1 MKKVITAILAF
12 VVVALMAFGYWDAMK
27 HREHI
32 GEKPF
37 DPKETIFEHLGI
49 RYDARQCDSIA
60 GSDEKAMF
68 SPRTYL

>member
-37 DPKETIFEHLGI
+37 DPKET
-49 RYDARQCDSIA
+49 DAIAKGKKMLESIQN
-60 GSDEKAMF
+60 
-68 SPRTYL
+68 